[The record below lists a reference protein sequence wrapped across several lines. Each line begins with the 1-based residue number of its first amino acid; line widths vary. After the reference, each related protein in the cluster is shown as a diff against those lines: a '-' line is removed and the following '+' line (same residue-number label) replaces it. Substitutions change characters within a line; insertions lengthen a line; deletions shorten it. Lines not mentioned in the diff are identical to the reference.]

1 MIAPT
6 SIEGAAKLFYQAK
19 INTGDLMKK
28 VFREYIRRE
37 WEENPNQYPG
47 NNGTYRFVLGK
58 PDSATLVEFW
68 IGTGE
73 SLDGKTVF
81 GGKDEFTTTTYE
93 WLDTLLDVQSLPH
106 EDDVTY
112 VNFFVPSFVGPAI
125 LLRDKATAI
134 QSWKEMTA
142 VGYERFL

>member
-28 VFREYIRRE
+28 VFKDYIRRT
-37 WEENPNQYPG
+37 WEENINQFPG
-47 NNGTYRFVLGK
+47 NNGIHRFVLGK

-68 IGTGE
+68 INE
-73 SLDGKTVF
+73 YEK
-81 GGKDEFTTTTYE
+81 KFTTTTHD
-93 WLDTLLDVQSLPH
+93 WLDTLLEIQDAAH
-106 EDDVTY
+106 EDDLSHDMF
-112 VNFFVPSFVGPAI
+112 NVPSFVGPAI
-125 LLRDKATAI
+125 LLRDKATAVE
-134 QSWKEMTA
+134 SWKEMTA

>member
-6 SIEGAAKLFYQAK
+6 SIDGAAKLFYQAK

-28 VFREYIRRE
+28 VFREYIQRT
-37 WEENPNQYPG
+37 WEENPNQFPG
-47 NNGTYRFVLGK
+47 NNGVYRFVLGK

-68 IGTGE
+68 IDE
-73 SLDGKTVF
+73 SERK
-81 GGKDEFTTTTYE
+81 FTTTTYE
-93 WLDTLLDVQSLPH
+93 WLDTLLDIQSLPH

-125 LLRDKATAI
+125 LLRDKAKAVE
-134 QSWKEMTA
+134 SWKEMTA

>member
-6 SIEGAAKLFYQAK
+6 SIDGAAKLFYQAK

-68 IGTGE
+68 INE
-73 SLDGKTVF
+73 SERK
-81 GGKDEFTTTTYE
+81 FTTTTHE
-93 WLDTLLDVQSLPH
+93 WLDTLLDIQSLPH

-125 LLRDKATAI
+125 LLRDKATAVE
-134 QSWKEMTA
+134 SWKEMTA

>member
-6 SIEGAAKLFYQAK
+6 SIDGAAKLFYQAK

-28 VFREYIRRE
+28 VFKEYIRRT

-68 IGTGE
+68 IVG
-73 SLDGKTVF
+73 DGQ
-81 GGKDEFTTTTYE
+81 EEYTTTTYE

-106 EDDVTY
+106 EDDVAY
-112 VNFFVPSFVGPAI
+112 VNFFVPSFVGHAI
-125 LLRDKATAI
+125 PLRDKATAVAT
-134 QSWKEMTA
+134 WKEMTA

>member
-6 SIEGAAKLFYQAK
+6 SIDGAAKLFYQAK

-28 VFREYIRRE
+28 VFKEYIRKT
-37 WEENPNQYPG
+37 WEENPSQYPG
-47 NNGTYRFVLGK
+47 NNGVYRFVLGK

-68 IGTGE
+68 IVG
-73 SLDGKTVF
+73 DGQ
-81 GGKDEFTTTTYE
+81 EEYTTTTYE

-106 EDDVTY
+106 EDDVAY
-112 VNFFVPSFVGPAI
+112 VNFFVPSFVGHAI
-125 LLRDKATAI
+125 PLRDKATAI

>member
-6 SIEGAAKLFYQAK
+6 SIDGAAKLFYQAK

-28 VFREYIRRE
+28 VFREYIRRT
-37 WEENPNQYPG
+37 WEENMNQFPG
-47 NNGTYRFVLGK
+47 NNGVHRFVLGK

-68 IGTGE
+68 INE
-73 SLDGKTVF
+73 SERK
-81 GGKDEFTTTTYE
+81 FTTTTYE

-125 LLRDKATAI
+125 LLRDKAKAVE
-134 QSWKEMTA
+134 SWKEMTA

>member
-6 SIEGAAKLFYQAK
+6 SIDGAAKLFYQAK

-28 VFREYIRRE
+28 VFKDYIRRT
-37 WEENPNQYPG
+37 WEENMNQFPG
-47 NNGTYRFVLGK
+47 NNGIHRFVLGK

-68 IGTGE
+68 INE
-73 SLDGKTVF
+73 YEK
-81 GGKDEFTTTTYE
+81 EFTTTTHE

-125 LLRDKATAI
+125 LLRDKATAVE
-134 QSWKEMTA
+134 SWKEMTA

>member
-6 SIEGAAKLFYQAK
+6 SLDGAAKLFYQAK

-28 VFREYIRRE
+28 VFREYIRKT
-37 WEENPNQYPG
+37 WEENPNQFPG
-47 NNGTYRFVLGK
+47 NNGLYRFVLGK

-68 IGTGE
+68 IGG
-73 SLDGKTVF
+73 
-81 GGKDEFTTTTYE
+81 DEQDDHCTTTTYE

-112 VNFFVPSFVGPAI
+112 VNFMVPSFVGPAVP
-125 LLRDKATAI
+125 LRNKAKAVAT
-134 QSWKEMTA
+134 WKEMTA
-142 VGYERFL
+142 IGYERFL

>member
-6 SIEGAAKLFYQAK
+6 SIDGAAKLFYQAK

-28 VFREYIRRE
+28 VFREYIQRT
-37 WEENPNQYPG
+37 WEENPNQFPG
-47 NNGTYRFVLGK
+47 NNGVYRFVLGK

-68 IGTGE
+68 IDE
-73 SLDGKTVF
+73 SERK
-81 GGKDEFTTTTYE
+81 FTTTTYE

-125 LLRDKATAI
+125 LLRDKAKAVE
-134 QSWKEMTA
+134 SWKEMTA

>member
-1 MIAPT
+1 MD
-6 SIEGAAKLFYQAK
+6 GAAKLFYQAK

-28 VFREYIRRE
+28 VFRQYIRRE

-68 IGTGE
+68 IDE
-73 SLDGKTVF
+73 SERK
-81 GGKDEFTTTTYE
+81 FTTTTYE
-93 WLDTLLDVQSLPH
+93 WLDTLLDLQSLPH

-112 VNFFVPSFVGPAI
+112 VSFYVPSFVGPAI
-125 LLRDKATAI
+125 LLRDKATAV

>member
-6 SIEGAAKLFYQAK
+6 SIDGAAKLFYQAK

-28 VFREYIRRE
+28 VFKEYIRRT

-68 IGTGE
+68 INE
-73 SLDGKTVF
+73 SERK
-81 GGKDEFTTTTYE
+81 FTTTTYE
-93 WLDTLLDVQSLPH
+93 WLDTLLDIQSLPH

-112 VNFFVPSFVGPAI
+112 VNFMVPSFVGPAI
-125 LLRDKATAI
+125 LLRDKAKAVE
-134 QSWKEMTA
+134 SWKEMTA

>member
-1 MIAPT
+1 MIAPA
-6 SIEGAAKLFYQAK
+6 SYDDLLSAAKLFYQAK

-28 VFREYIRRE
+28 VFREYIRKT

-68 IGTGE
+68 IVG
-73 SLDGKTVF
+73 DGQ
-81 GGKDEFTTTTYE
+81 DEFTTTNHE

-112 VNFFVPSFVGPAI
+112 VNFMVPSFVGPAVP
-125 LLRDKATAI
+125 LRNKAKAVAT
-134 QSWKEMTA
+134 WKEMTA

>member
-6 SIEGAAKLFYQAK
+6 SIDGAAKLFYQAK

-28 VFREYIRRE
+28 VFKDYIRRT
-37 WEENPNQYPG
+37 WEENMNQFPG
-47 NNGTYRFVLGK
+47 NNGIHRFVLGK

-68 IGTGE
+68 INE
-73 SLDGKTVF
+73 SERK
-81 GGKDEFTTTTYE
+81 FTTTTYE

-125 LLRDKATAI
+125 LLRDKATAVE
-134 QSWKEMTA
+134 SWKEMTA

>member
-6 SIEGAAKLFYQAK
+6 SLDGAAKLFYQAK

-28 VFREYIRRE
+28 VFREYIRKT

-81 GGKDEFTTTTYE
+81 GGKDEFTTTTYD
-93 WLDTLLDVQSLPH
+93 WLDILLEIQSLPC

-112 VNFFVPSFVGPAI
+112 ANLYVPSFVGPAVP
-125 LLRDKATAI
+125 LRNKAKAVAT
-134 QSWKEMTA
+134 WKEMTA

>member
-6 SIEGAAKLFYQAK
+6 SIDGAAKLFYQAK

-28 VFREYIRRE
+28 VFREYIQRT
-37 WEENPNQYPG
+37 WEENMNQFPG
-47 NNGTYRFVLGK
+47 NNGIHRFVLGK

-68 IGTGE
+68 INE
-73 SLDGKTVF
+73 SERK
-81 GGKDEFTTTTYE
+81 FTTTTYE

-106 EDDVTY
+106 EDDVAY
-112 VNFFVPSFVGPAI
+112 VNFFVPSFVGHAI
-125 LLRDKATAI
+125 PLRDKATAVE
-134 QSWKEMTA
+134 SWKEMTA

>member
-6 SIEGAAKLFYQAK
+6 SIDGAAKLFYQAK

-28 VFREYIRRE
+28 VFREYIQRT

-68 IGTGE
+68 INE
-73 SLDGKTVF
+73 SERK
-81 GGKDEFTTTTYE
+81 FTTTTHE
-93 WLDTLLDVQSLPH
+93 WLDTLLDIQSLPH

-125 LLRDKATAI
+125 LLRDKATAVE
-134 QSWKEMTA
+134 SWKEMTA

>member
-6 SIEGAAKLFYQAK
+6 SIDGAAKLFYQAK

-37 WEENPNQYPG
+37 WEENPNQFPG
-47 NNGTYRFVLGK
+47 NNGVHRFVLGK

-68 IGTGE
+68 INE
-73 SLDGKTVF
+73 SERK
-81 GGKDEFTTTTYE
+81 FTTTTYE
-93 WLDTLLDVQSLPH
+93 WLDTLLDVQSLPC

-125 LLRDKATAI
+125 LLRDKATAVE
-134 QSWKEMTA
+134 SWKEMTA

>member
-6 SIEGAAKLFYQAK
+6 SIDGAAKLFYQAK

-28 VFREYIRRE
+28 VFREYIQRT
-37 WEENPNQYPG
+37 WEENPNQFPG
-47 NNGTYRFVLGK
+47 NNGVYRFVLGK

-68 IGTGE
+68 INE
-73 SLDGKTVF
+73 SERK
-81 GGKDEFTTTTYE
+81 FTTTTYE
-93 WLDTLLDVQSLPH
+93 WLDTLLDVQSLPC

-112 VNFFVPSFVGPAI
+112 VNFIVPSFVGPAI
-125 LLRDKATAI
+125 LLRDKATAVE
-134 QSWKEMTA
+134 SWKEMTA

>member
-1 MIAPT
+1 VIAPT
-6 SIEGAAKLFYQAK
+6 SIDGAAKLFYQAK

-28 VFREYIRRE
+28 VFREYIQRT
-37 WEENPNQYPG
+37 WEENPNQFPG
-47 NNGTYRFVLGK
+47 NNGVYRFVLGK

-68 IGTGE
+68 INE
-73 SLDGKTVF
+73 SERK
-81 GGKDEFTTTTYE
+81 FTTTTYE

-125 LLRDKATAI
+125 LLRDKAKAVE
-134 QSWKEMTA
+134 SWKEMTA

>member
-28 VFREYIRRE
+28 VFKEYIRRT
-37 WEENPNQYPG
+37 WEENLNQFPG
-47 NNGTYRFVLGK
+47 NNGIHRFVLGK

-68 IGTGE
+68 IVG
-73 SLDGKTVF
+73 DGQ
-81 GGKDEFTTTTYE
+81 EEYTTTTYE
-93 WLDTLLDVQSLPH
+93 WLDTLLEIQSLPC
-106 EDDVTY
+106 EDDVAY
-112 VNFFVPSFVGPAI
+112 VNFNVPSFVGSAI
-125 LLRDKATAI
+125 PLRDKATAI

>member
-6 SIEGAAKLFYQAK
+6 SIDGAAKLFYQAK

-28 VFREYIRRE
+28 VFKEYVRRE

-68 IGTGE
+68 INE
-73 SLDGKTVF
+73 YEK
-81 GGKDEFTTTTYE
+81 EFTTTTHE
-93 WLDTLLDVQSLPH
+93 WLDTLLDVQSLPC
-106 EDDVTY
+106 EDDVAY
-112 VNFFVPSFVGPAI
+112 VNFMVPSFVGHAI
-125 LLRDKATAI
+125 PLRDKATAVE
-134 QSWKEMTA
+134 SWKEMTA